1 VIAERLSGRP
11 TVLLIGSVRGLAD
24 EVAPVLE
31 QLQQFDPGAVAVS
44 LSPEEAETLA
54 EYFVGTRTE
63 PIVPLSSSEASHAV
77 GLARIAEVQ
86 VPAPA
91 LLGAVDW
98 AMRGGRP
105 VVGVDPPEDTYAE
118 MFAAHIGYFELVRRT
133 LRERSLVKRP
143 PEVETADEYAVTWD
157 RAMQPG
163 AGSERLARARDDFA
177 ADRVRSLG
185 RSYPRVALVVDRER
199 FESFRRAFVSDR
211 GPGSSPFPT

>member
-1 VIAERLSGRP
+1 VIAERLPGRP

-24 EVAPVLE
+24 EVASVQD
-31 QLQQFDPGAVAVS
+31 QLQSFDPGAVAVS

-54 EYFVGTRTE
+54 QYFVGTPTE
-63 PIVPLSSSEASHAV
+63 PVVPLSASEASHAV

-98 AMRGGRP
+98 ATRGGRP

-133 LRERSLVKRP
+133 LRERQLVKRP
-143 PEVETADEYAVTWD
+143 PDVETPDEYALAWD
-157 RAMQPG
+157 HTMQPG
-163 AGSERLARARDDFA
+163 TGSERLAQARDDFA
-177 ADRVRSLG
+177 ADRVRVLG
-185 RSYPRVALVVDRER
+185 RSHSKVAFVVDRER
-199 FESFRRAFVSDR
+199 YDSFRRAFASNA
-211 GPGSSPFPT
+211 SSS

>member
-11 TVLLIGSVRGLAD
+11 TVLLVGSVRGLTD
-24 EVAPVLE
+24 EVAPVQE
-31 QLQQFDPGAVAVS
+31 QLEAFDPGAVAVS

-54 EYFVGTRTE
+54 QYFVGTPTE
-63 PIVPLSSSEASHAV
+63 PVVPLTASEASHAI

-98 AMRGGRP
+98 ATRHGRV

-133 LRERSLVKRP
+133 LRERQLVKRP
-143 PEVETADEYAVTWD
+143 PDVETADAYALTWD
-157 RAMQPG
+157 RTMQPG
-163 AGSERLARARDDFA
+163 AGSESLAKARDDFA
-177 ADRVRSLG
+177 ADQVRGLG
-185 RSYPRVALVVDRER
+185 RTHPRVALIVDRER
-199 FESFRRAFVSDR
+199 FESFRRAFAPA
-211 GPGSSPFPT
+211 GAAP

>member
-1 VIAERLSGRP
+1 VIAERLPGRP

-24 EVAPVLE
+24 EVASVQD
-31 QLQQFDPGAVAVS
+31 QLQSFDPGAVAVS

-54 EYFVGTRTE
+54 QYFVGTPTE
-63 PIVPLSSSEASHAV
+63 PVVPLSPSEASHAV

-98 AMRGGRP
+98 ATRGGRP

-133 LRERSLVKRP
+133 LRERQLVKRP
-143 PEVETADEYAVTWD
+143 PEVETPDEYAIAWD
-157 RAMQPG
+157 HTMQPG
-163 AGSERLARARDDFA
+163 AGSERLAQARDEFA
-177 ADRVRSLG
+177 ADRVRVLG
-185 RSYPRVALVVDRER
+185 RSYPKVALVVDRER
-199 FESFRRAFVSDR
+199 FDSFRRVFGSDASA
-211 GPGSSPFPT
+211 P